1 MGIIKL
7 RPVPSPETQVRT
19 VAMVDGRLNS
29 ADLFR
34 VARMVRIVHGDQVY
48 TLTLTSKNK
57 LILTK

>member
-7 RPVPSPETQVRT
+7 RPVPSPEMQVRT
-19 VAMVDGRLNS
+19 VAMVDGGLDS

-34 VARMVRIVHGDQVY
+34 TVRTVRIVHGDQVY

>member
-7 RPVPSPETQVRT
+7 RPVPSGETQVRT
-19 VAMVDGRLNS
+19 VAMVDGCLDS

-34 VARMVRIVHGDQVY
+34 AARTVRIVHGDQVY
-48 TLTLTSKNK
+48 TLTLTSRNK